1 MVERIKN
8 LIKLIYIAKYRSK
21 SIKTKPLSFEKLQ
34 RVVIIAP
41 HPDDEVFGCGG
52 LIARLVTEES
62 APYVI
67 VLTGGGGSH
76 RGCCSTLEVDIISA
90 RRELTHKA
98 MAILGLPESHLHEM
112 NFADGCIGK
121 GNQEERQKLEALIKE
136 IKPDVLLVPHHGE
149 GWPDHLAARELGI
162 ELVDKNT
169 TVYEY
174 CVWMWYYRQKN
185 LDWKN
190 AYTLKTNED
199 EHQKKLE
206 AIRTYHSALAPCGN
220 PWVGVLPKLF
230 VDANS
235 NNLELFFK
243 IK

>member
-1 MVERIKN
+1 MIEKVKN
-8 LIKLIYIAKYRSK
+8 LIKQFYITKYRSR
-21 SIKTKPLSFEKLQ
+21 SIKVKPLSFEKSQ
-34 RVVIIAP
+34 RVIAIAP

-52 LIARLVTEES
+52 LISRLVS
-62 APYVI
+62 RGAVPHII

-76 RGCCSTLEVDIISA
+76 RSCCSTPEVSIISA
-90 RRELTHKA
+90 RRKLTHKA
-98 MAILGLPESHLHEM
+98 MAILGLAESQLHEM
-112 NFADGCIGK
+112 NFADGHLGE
-121 GNQEERQKLEALIKE
+121 GNQEERQKLKALIEE
-136 IKPDVLLVPHHGE
+136 IKPDVILVPHHGE

-162 ELVDKNT
+162 ELANRNT
-169 TVYEY
+169 KVYEY
-174 CVWMWYYRQKN
+174 CVWMWYYHQKE

-190 AYTLKTNED
+190 GYILRMTES

-206 AIRTYHSALAPCGN
+206 AIKAYHSALAPCGK